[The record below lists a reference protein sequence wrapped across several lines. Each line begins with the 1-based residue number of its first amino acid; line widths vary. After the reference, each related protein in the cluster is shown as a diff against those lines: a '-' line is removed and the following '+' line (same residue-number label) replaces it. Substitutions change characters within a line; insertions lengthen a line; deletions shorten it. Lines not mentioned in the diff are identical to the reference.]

1 MARALAHAALSVAS
15 FLAGFFLATAG
26 NAQAQ
31 PLPWPQTPGG
41 SVSDPQNA
49 MPDANPVP
57 APNPPPPIAG
67 PIAGRQ
73 FPAYPSSIQ
82 GRWSASTS
90 CQLSA
95 TQLIL
100 TNNSME
106 LRNRTGRLYYANISY
121 DQEGTDVG
129 VQVASAPQTN
139 RMGAA
144 GGLLGD
150 TYIFRSDSA
159 TRIVPVAIMRSTARR
174 DRVGANWPAF
184 YRCR

>member
-1 MARALAHAALSVAS
+1 MSHVLARTALAALLPAVLVA
-15 FLAGFFLATAG
+15 ATAG
-26 NAQAQ
+26 AAWSQGQ
-31 PLPWPQTPGG
+31 VWPRTPGG
-41 SVSDPQNA
+41 SVTDPDNFV
-49 MPDANPVP
+49 PTNPQLAPRPP
-57 APNPPPPIAG
+57 APIAG
-67 PIAGRQ
+67 PIQGRQ
-73 FPAYPSSIQ
+73 FPAYPNSIQ

-90 CQLSA
+90 CQQSA

-100 TNNSME
+100 TNSSME
-106 LRNRTGRLYYANISY
+106 LRNRSGRLYYANVSY
-121 DQEGTDVG
+121 QQAGSDTG

>member
-1 MARALAHAALSVAS
+1 MPSVLVRAALAAS
-15 FLAGFFLATAG
+15 FIAAGAGAATA
-26 NAQAQ
+26 QS
-31 PLPWPQTPGG
+31 LPWPTVPGG
-41 SVSDPQNA
+41 SVTVPGGGLAAISPE
-49 MPDANPVP
+49 P
-57 APNPPPPIAG
+57 APRPLPAIAG
-67 PIAGRQ
+67 PIRGRESPA
-73 FPAYPSSIQ
+73 FPTGLE

-100 TNNSME
+100 TGGAME
-106 LRNRTGRLYYANISY
+106 LRNRTGRLYYANVSHQRQGS
-121 DQEGTDVG
+121 DAG
-129 VQVASAPQTN
+129 VQITAAPQVN

-150 TYIFRSDSA
+150 TYLFRIDSA
-159 TRIVPVAIMRSTARR
+159 NRIVPVAIMRSTARR

>member
-1 MARALAHAALSVAS
+1 MPRILTCAAPKAFVLSAILTVATADAARAQALA
-15 FLAGFFLATAG
+15 
-26 NAQAQ
+26 
-31 PLPWPQTPGG
+31 WPTTPGG
-41 SVSDPQNA
+41 SISDQATVGPEY
-49 MPDANPVP
+49 NPRL

-67 PIAGRQ
+67 PIPGRE
-73 FPAYPSSIQ
+73 FPRFPTSLQ

-121 DQEGTDVG
+121 QQEGTETG
-129 VQVASAPQTN
+129 VQIASAPQVN
-139 RMGAA
+139 RMGSA
-144 GGLLGD
+144 GGLMGD
-150 TYIFRSDSA
+150 TYLFRSDSA
-159 TRIVPVAIMRSTARR
+159 TRIVPVAIMRATARR